1 MIIQYTLF
9 RKHFSNNIFKK
20 KITETILKK
29 EEDVFQKCPPNL
41 KNYKSYLNDLFHDTA
56 ALQAWIFRQHHKD
69 LIINQPIINQP
80 INQSTNQQINQSTT
94 NQSTNQITSFF
105 YTSDRSNRIK
115 SDI

>member
-41 KNYKSYLNDLFHDTA
+41 KNYKSYLNDLFHDAA

-69 LIINQPIINQP
+69 LIINQP

>member
-29 EEDVFQKCPPNL
+29 EEDVFQKFRQT
-41 KNYKSYLNDLFHDTA
+41 YKSYLNDLFHDAA
-56 ALQAWIFRQHHKD
+56 ALQAWIFPQHHKD

-94 NQSTNQITSFF
+94 QPT
-105 YTSDRSNRIK
+105 K
-115 SDI
+115 